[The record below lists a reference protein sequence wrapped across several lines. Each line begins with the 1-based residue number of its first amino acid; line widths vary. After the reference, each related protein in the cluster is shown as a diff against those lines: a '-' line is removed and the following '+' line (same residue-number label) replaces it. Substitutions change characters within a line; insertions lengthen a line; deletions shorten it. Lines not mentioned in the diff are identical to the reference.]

1 MNMLADN
8 NNEIFLNLKFCKTKV
23 ILILAHSMFQCRIRS
38 KQISFCNKKKNLCH
52 MTEIT
57 SSELN
62 CSKKLQFTI
71 LVTNIFITNS
81 IDQMA
86 GRLT

>member
-1 MNMLADN
+1 MNMLADG
-8 NNEIFLNLKFCKTKV
+8 NNEIFLNLKSCKTKV
-23 ILILAHSMFQCRIRS
+23 IIILTHNMFQCRIRS
-38 KQISFCNKKKNLCH
+38 KQISFCKTKNLCH

>member
-1 MNMLADN
+1 
-8 NNEIFLNLKFCKTKV
+8 
-23 ILILAHSMFQCRIRS
+23 
-38 KQISFCNKKKNLCH
+38 
-52 MTEIT
+52 MTDVT

-62 CSKKLQFTI
+62 CSKKLQFII

-86 GRLT
+86 ERLT